1 YVVLCGKA
9 VQDIVR
15 RGVEGAGHGLEPA
28 VAVEIGHDRAAR
40 APRGRLAPDALFQV
54 NAADWWLDAQD
65 VGPVAERA
73 VAVVHHQLVG
83 PVVVGIA
90 HPRRDEHVLVA
101 VIVEVARGRP
111 PRPARLEARRDR
123 RLPDLPVPEMTV

>member
-1 YVVLCGKA
+1 RYSRPFPT
-9 VQDIVR
+9 R
-15 RGVEGAGHGLEPA
+15 RSSDLDLEPA
-28 VAVEIGHDRAAR
+28 IPVEIGHHRAAR

-54 NAADWWLDAQD
+54 NAADWWLDAQH

-90 HPRRDEHVLVA
+90 HPRDRKST
-101 VIVEVARGRP
+101 
-111 PRPARLEARRDR
+111 RLNSSHQI
-123 RLPDLPVPEMTV
+123 